1 MVFTKLTKREN
12 EIMEILWNND
22 KEMSATDIM
31 NASNGIS
38 LNTIQQT
45 LQKLLKM
52 DYIYVSSIGMNKK
65 ALTRLYR
72 PSIEEVDYI
81 SSFINESTHA
91 KLASSFITQ
100 TKDDKILEEL
110 SQLIEEKRKS
120 LKE

>member
-1 MVFTKLTKREN
+1 MIFTKLTKREN

-52 DYIYVSSIGMNKK
+52 NYIYVSSIGMNKK

-81 SSFINESTHA
+81 SSFINESTYA

-100 TKDDKILEEL
+100 TKNDKILEEL